1 MLNFY
6 NCLVIL
12 GARIIWNHRN
22 RFVFEGCNPNLVRQ
36 PVAAGAPPPGREFV
50 GASASRNNRGEFVTD
65 MILWIILIVVCQ
77 LAKYRVYIRSLNRP
91 LQTPNKPI
99 TPD

>member
-1 MLNFY
+1 
-6 NCLVIL
+6 L
-12 GARIIWNHRN
+12 GLGQAERQRWKIERGWRRAAGTRASAARAD
-22 RFVFEGCNPNLVRQ
+22 VRQ